1 MKHMKMLISLAL
13 ALSMVLCLVACG
25 NNASNGSGNGDAGV
39 GSTSSNVSADAS
51 VTGSG
56 EGSSS
61 GETVEDGRVTYTITV
76 VDEDGNPISGAMVQ
90 ICKDTCL
97 PCGATNADGVVT
109 VTTVED
115 DYKVSFMTP
124 VAGYVTE
131 GLEFYFDEG
140 STEMLII
147 LTAE

>member
-13 ALSMVLCLVACG
+13 ALCMVLCLVACG
-25 NNASNGSGNGDAGV
+25 NNASNSSGNGDASV
-39 GSTSSNVSADAS
+39 GSASSDVSADAS

-56 EGSSS
+56 EGASS